1 MQITYIALHKK
12 RHSVQK
18 ILMRCKVIK
27 YLGTPH
33 IETDRL
39 ILEKFQLNDAQK
51 VFDHWLSDER
61 VADNRINVAHKT
73 ISETIE
79 RVNKIVT
86 GYENEEFCYWAI
98 KLKDCGELIGEI
110 DLYDFDKMTENC
122 EVSYSLGYEWWNRGY
137 GTEALRA
144 IVEFG
149 FRQMNIHKISA
160 AHNTDNPASGR
171 IMSKAGMV
179 QEGIIRDMIRNSKN
193 QYKDCAVYGILH
205 EEFNS
210 KNFGLQKGT
219 N

>member
-1 MQITYIALHKK
+1 
-12 RHSVQK
+12 
-18 ILMRCKVIK
+18 MRCKVIK
-27 YLGTPH
+27 YFGTPH

-39 ILEKFQLNDAQK
+39 ILEKFQLNDTQK

-61 VADNRINVAHKT
+61 VADNRINAAHKT
-73 ISETIE
+73 ISETLE

-86 GYENEEFCYWAI
+86 GYESKEFCYWAI
-98 KLKDCGELIGEI
+98 KLKDSGELIGEI
-110 DLYDFDKMTENC
+110 DLYDFDKVTENC

-149 FRQMNIHKISA
+149 FRKMNLHKISA

-171 IMSKAGMV
+171 LMSKAGMA

-193 QYKDCAVYGILH
+193 QYKDCAVYGILQD
-205 EEFNS
+205 EYNK
-210 KNFGLQKGT
+210 KNFGM
-219 N
+219 